1 MGTIYK
7 NALKR
12 LIEEVE
18 YIISNNNAIDAL
30 IPYWDRISDNSFYKY
45 ANMSFYWDSI
55 NRTSKVLDNH
65 PDSKAY
71 WYLYRKK
78 QKIIDGFLL
87 INNLKIEEIESYTKK
102 FKTIRDQHLCHI
114 DKKSI
119 NNPHKIFLSADIHF
133 GPFNNFII
141 EFSKLLIS
149 LYEIEF
155 GTKYKL
161 NVYNAQDLIKN
172 LHETYPN

>member
-65 PDSKAY
+65 PDNKAF
-71 WYLYRKK
+71 WYLYRK
-78 QKIIDGFLL
+78 
-87 INNLKIEEIESYTKK
+87 
-102 FKTIRDQHLCHI
+102 
-114 DKKSI
+114 
-119 NNPHKIFLSADIHF
+119 
-133 GPFNNFII
+133 
-141 EFSKLLIS
+141 
-149 LYEIEF
+149 
-155 GTKYKL
+155 
-161 NVYNAQDLIKN
+161 
-172 LHETYPN
+172 